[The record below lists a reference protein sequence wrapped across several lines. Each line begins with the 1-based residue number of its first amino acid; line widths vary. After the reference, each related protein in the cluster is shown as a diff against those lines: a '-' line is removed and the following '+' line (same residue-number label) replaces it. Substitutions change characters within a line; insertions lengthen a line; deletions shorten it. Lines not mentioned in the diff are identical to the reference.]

1 MGSARELFFE
11 LLQVGLSPNV
21 AVYSSMISGFRSLNN
36 VEAALDWHNRM
47 IREGIPCDLKA
58 YTTLID
64 GFLRE
69 GELQSATDLYS
80 EMLQKGIVPDKR
92 TYTVL
97 INALRNKGQLE
108 NARKNFEDMNSRG
121 MTPSVHS
128 YNTLVAGNFKEGHLQ
143 EAFRLHDEMLDKGLV
158 PHDDT
163 YDTLVTGKFQGTNA
177 SCFRCGVSSEA
188 LAHAVRFG
196 QVGNDS
202 CYCCSSQRCWG
213 AAMDLLNQ
221 LRHVLS
227 GEELCRFPF
236 ISWYLWSER
245 NNVLHYQTPRDL
257 ALLLHSVMAIGVW
270 LFS

>member
-1 MGSARELFFE
+1 MGSASELFFE

-97 INALRNKGQLE
+97 IDALRNKGQLE

-121 MTPSVHS
+121 MTPSVHI

-143 EAFRLHDEMLDKGLV
+143 DAFRLHDEMLDKGLV

-163 YDTLVTGKFQGTNA
+163 
-177 SCFRCGVSSEA
+177 CGVSSEA
-188 LAHAVRFG
+188 LAHAVWFG

-202 CYCCSSQRCWG
+202 FYCCSSQRCWG
-213 AAMDLLNQ
+213 AAMDLLNR